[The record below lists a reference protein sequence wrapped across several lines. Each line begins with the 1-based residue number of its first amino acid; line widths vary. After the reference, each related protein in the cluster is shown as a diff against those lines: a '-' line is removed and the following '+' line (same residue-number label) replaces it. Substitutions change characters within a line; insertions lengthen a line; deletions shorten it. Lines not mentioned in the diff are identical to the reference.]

1 MSNFV
6 ILITSEVIFGL
17 WVRIIDAPLIIDN
30 ISAIAVPVFR
40 SDGSS
45 FPSNFPKKDLL
56 EIETKIG
63 KVLFRSF
70 NFLIISISLL
80 VQSDVI
86 FV

>member
-1 MSNFV
+1 MRDFV

-17 WVRIIDAPLIIDN
+17 CVLIIDAPLIIDN

-45 FPSNFPKKDLL
+45 FPSNLPKKDLF

-70 NFLIISISLL
+70 NFLIISTSL
-80 VQSDVI
+80 
-86 FV
+86 